1 MIFNTYLFFNGNCR
15 EAFEFY
21 APLFGGTIE
30 AILTHTDTPAASQV
44 PDEWLDK
51 ILHACLKIGD
61 RLLMASDAPPQHAVA
76 QAGFRVHVEIP
87 DPEKAAHIF
96 AALAEGGRIAM
107 PFEKTFW
114 ASRFGMVN
122 DRFGTPWMISS
133 A

>member
-1 MIFNTYLFFNGNCR
+1 MILNTYLFFNGNCR

-21 APLFGGTIE
+21 APLFGGAIE
-30 AILTHTDTPAASQV
+30 AMLTHADTPAASQV
-44 PDEWLDK
+44 PDEWRDK

-61 RLLMASDAPPQHAVA
+61 RLLMASDAPPQYAA
-76 QAGFRVHVEIP
+76 APAGFRVHVEIP
-87 DPEKAAHIF
+87 DAEKAARIF
-96 AALAEGGRIAM
+96 AALTEGGRIMM

-114 ASRFGMVN
+114 ARRFGMVN